1 MVCLIDINRAKFLLM
16 QFCNKFVN
24 LNNKTCNNATMLKS
38 SSDLITTCRYQ
49 LLLFQE
55 HLLFLDSS

>member
-1 MVCLIDINRAKFLLM
+1 
-16 QFCNKFVN
+16 
-24 LNNKTCNNATMLKS
+24 MLKS